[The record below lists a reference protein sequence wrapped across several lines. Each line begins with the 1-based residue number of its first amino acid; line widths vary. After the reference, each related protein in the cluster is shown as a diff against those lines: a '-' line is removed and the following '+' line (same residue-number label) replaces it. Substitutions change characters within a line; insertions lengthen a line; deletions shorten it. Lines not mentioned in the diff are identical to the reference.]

1 MASIGKFKGKWRV
14 RIRLR
19 GHPLVSKLFKSKT
32 DAKTWGEKTERAMK
46 LGVLSP
52 DQDCTLQ
59 D

>member
-19 GHPLVSKLFKSKT
+19 GHPLVSKIFKSKT
-32 DAKTWGEKTERAMK
+32 DAKTWGEKTERAMT